1 MSGDD
6 VDHSVRRQTPYTP
19 TNNEIEKCLANVQ
32 FNSFLSIRQ
41 TRSCRSLPIFFWA
54 PRLASKPSK
63 ALWLV
68 SCGSTPHVYLCQPSQ
83 HGIPLEVEALLK
95 QHPHI
100 AVVTT
105 TTIRTHV
112 ILGCVC
118 VYVPCDAWNVIV
130 NNATLPP
137 NNKKTN
143 TKQKNRKLT
152 TSKGARHP
160 SSANRRRVDSV

>member
-118 VYVPCDAWNVIV
+118 VCVCPLRCVECDSQQCDVAPEQQKDKYK
-130 NNATLPP
+130 T
-137 NNKKTN
+137 KKTEN
-143 TKQKNRKLT
+143 
-152 TSKGARHP
+152 
-160 SSANRRRVDSV
+160 